1 MPSRY
6 GFTLPLLLLSLCAA
20 TLHAQA
26 RVAIYGTVGAEKS
39 GLQNQG
45 WTTAATFG
53 LYYGLANF
61 GPLAISVDG
70 RGDLSTN
77 LDSGLF
83 GPRAALH
90 APAFPLKPYVEFL
103 VGPSFYSSHNNG
115 NKDANAFTYRFV
127 GGIDTAILPHVD
139 WRVFD
144 FSYGGGITQLSNNV
158 HMKTLT
164 TGIVLR
170 F

>member
-1 MPSRY
+1 MIGKHRWI
-6 GFTLPLLLLSLCAA
+6 LPLILLSLCSA

-26 RVAIYGTVGAEKS
+26 KLAIYGTIGAEKS

-45 WTTAATFG
+45 WAKAATFG
-53 LYYGLANF
+53 LYYGLSNF
-61 GPLAISVDG
+61 GPLAVSVDG
-70 RGDLSTN
+70 RADLSTN

-83 GPRAALH
+83 GPRVALH
-90 APAFPLKPYVEFL
+90 GPAIPIKPYVEFL
-103 VGPSFYSSHNNG
+103 VGPAFYSSHNNG
-115 NKDANAFTYRFV
+115 DKDANAFTYRFV
-127 GGIDTAILPHVD
+127 GGIDSAILPHID

-144 FSYGGGITQLSNNV
+144 FSYGGGITQLNNDV

-164 TGIVLR
+164 TGLVLR

>member
-1 MPSRY
+1 MQSRSV
-6 GFTLPLLLLSLCAA
+6 FILPLVLLSLCVS

-26 RVAIYGTVGAEKS
+26 KLAIYGTIGAEKS
-39 GLQNQG
+39 GLADQG
-45 WTTAATFG
+45 WSKAATFG

-61 GPLAISVDG
+61 GPLAVSVDG
-70 RGDLSTN
+70 RGDISTN

-83 GPRAALH
+83 GPRVALH
-90 APAFPLKPYVEFL
+90 ARLFPLKPYVEFL
-103 VGPSFYSSHNNG
+103 VGPSFYSTHNNA
-115 NKDANAFTYRFV
+115 NKDANAFTYRYV
-127 GGIDTAILPHVD
+127 GGIDTTILPHID

-144 FSYGGGITQLSNNV
+144 FTYGGGITQLNNDV

-164 TGIVLR
+164 TGLVLR